1 MRVQRRSPDRGR
13 WFCRGVGACLL
24 VALTRIVPAPAG
36 ASNSATRPNAGSK
49 ATRPPAE
56 KPGGKLRW
64 FRGNTHAHTRLSGH
78 GDADAEVAAQWYH
91 DQGYHFAV
99 LSEHNA
105 FLEPRAVLARLRKR
119 LEQADPRPRRVRRDF
134 LLLGGQE
141 VTQPGPFGARVV
153 HVTALGTRRLVD
165 WTTPEMQ
172 PHARIRAYVDR
183 VRAAGGVA
191 ILNHPNLSWSL
202 GTEDILP
209 VRDLRFFELYN
220 GHPHAAN
227 AGGSAHPSTEAIW
240 DTLLSKGMRLYGL
253 ATDDAH
259 LFLSSGVGQP
269 NPGRAWIMVRARRLT
284 REALLSAMK
293 RGDFYASSGVF
304 LRHLEVSRGRYS
316 LSVDLR
322 RSAGAIRKGLFGEPT
337 SEKREVVRIE
347 FFGRNG
353 RRLRIRTASSATH
366 AMGATEPY
374 VRARVTLVRRVPVS
388 SGEKELRAFFAWTQ
402 PAFR

>member
-1 MRVQRRSPDRGR
+1 MKRDSGA
-13 WFCRGVGACLL
+13 WFCRVVGASLL
-24 VALTRIVPAPAG
+24 FALTRIVPSPSGSPEGKAPPDSG
-36 ASNSATRPNAGSK
+36 ARTKR
-49 ATRPPAE
+49 TTAE
-56 KPGGKLRW
+56 SPGGKLRW

-78 GDADAEVAAQWYH
+78 GDAEAEVAAQWYH

-105 FLEPRAVLARLRKR
+105 FLEPRDVLARMRRR
-119 LEQADPRPRRVRRDF
+119 LEQAHPRPRKVRRDF
-134 LLLGGQE
+134 LILAGQE

-153 HVTALGTRRLVD
+153 HVTAVGTRRLVD

-202 GTEDILP
+202 GAEDILP

-227 AGGSAHPSTEAIW
+227 RGDSAHPSTEALW
-240 DTLLSKGMRLYGL
+240 DALLSRGMRLYGV

-284 REALLSAMK
+284 REALLSSMK

-322 RSAGAIRKGLFGEPT
+322 RSAGAIRGGLFGEPT

-353 RRLRIRTASSATH
+353 RRLRTRTASSATH

-388 SGEKELRAFFAWTQ
+388 SGEKALRAFFAWTQ
-402 PAFR
+402 PVFR